1 MNAAVFA
8 TGVRTASKKNVHFI
22 TQRSMCISKS
32 DKGGTEMIIEFYW
45 GRDSEERFLLE
56 VKKEDGKEINIE
68 EIKQLLDRYR
78 EEDEYYNSNDWAEFL
93 EKNGYF
99 VRMLEPEKS
108 LYFWGGIENGVC
120 ECGGE
125 TEIVRYEKD
134 IPILKCKKCGDEFE
148 AHEEYWR

>member
-108 LYFWGGIENGVC
+108 LYF
-120 ECGGE
+120 
-125 TEIVRYEKD
+125 
-134 IPILKCKKCGDEFE
+134 
-148 AHEEYWR
+148 